1 MISKEKFMPM
11 EFFKKEAF
19 KGSIKGM
26 RYRVKKE
33 EEGLEAVVYP
43 EPFCFEATSEEKK
56 IRKMFPF
63 SEEGRQQVIDLS
75 LIHILVV
82 ISMPMV
88 LLYYLA
94 GC

>member
-56 IRKMFPF
+56 TRKMFPF
-63 SEEGRQQVIDLS
+63 SEEGRQQVIDWLNEQYEERKEEWES
-75 LIHILVV
+75 AAR
-82 ISMPMV
+82 
-88 LLYYLA
+88 Y
-94 GC
+94 